1 MKTSRKYLDETK
13 SIFIKKAL
21 LIVFGLL
28 IFGNV
33 YSQKCAVGF
42 EVANNRNFKYA
53 GKSGTHFKFII
64 KNKSNKE
71 DTYSIL
77 VNNSDTNSKKNS
89 FNRSSTKSKGRKVSL
104 PMKLDMDT
112 KKGNSSFANNKASKS
127 YAQNKNSKSSTHNSL
142 EFKLNPN
149 EQTLIVLK
157 IDVPE
162 GTEIGGVNTT
172 NVTLKS
178 ANCRD
183 IAITKQVITETVDGE

>member
-1 MKTSRKYLDETK
+1 MKTSQKYLDEIKT
-13 SIFIKKAL
+13 IFIGKTL
-21 LIVFGLL
+21 LVVFGLL

-42 EVANNRNFKYA
+42 DLANNRNFKYA

-64 KNKSNKE
+64 KNKSNKI

-77 VNNSDTNSKKNS
+77 VNNSDTDSDKNS
-89 FNRSSTKSKGRKVSL
+89 FKGRSMKSKGRKVSL
-104 PMKLDMDT
+104 PIKLDMDT
-112 KKGNSSFANNKASKS
+112 KRGNSGFANNRNSKS
-127 YAQNKNSKSSTHNSL
+127 SMQNKNSKSSTHKSL

-157 IDVPE
+157 VDVPD

-172 NVTLKS
+172 NITLKS
-178 ANCRD
+178 TNCKN